1 MRGLHDRRGGLRVM
15 RHWGRR
21 LLAASVVTL
30 LAVTGLV
37 AIQSTIAPVPQASAA
52 NAADFDPGDIISD
65 AVFYNSGTMSVASI
79 QAFLNSKVPN
89 CTTGYTCLKDFRQST
104 FSRAADSQC
113 AAYAGANNESA
124 ASIIYKVSTACGIN
138 PQVIVTTLQKEQ
150 GLVTNVYPSG
160 WRYDTA
166 MGYACPDTP
175 AGCDA
180 KYYGFYNQVYMAA
193 WQFKVYQR
201 YPTSFNYVA
210 GNWKAIQYTPYNNCG
225 APSVYIRNQ
234 ATAGLY
240 NYTPYQPNAAALK
253 NLYGV
258 GDSCSSYGNR
268 NFWVYFTDW
277 FGSTHYTTAAQ
288 LSALWT
294 QTGGATGTLGNPT
307 SRSLTYASGGVGQAF
322 EHGWA
327 YWSSATGAFM
337 TSGKVGQSYATLL
350 GPTGVLGYP
359 TAAQR
364 TEPLGAV
371 SQRFQLGALYT
382 TPLGTIH
389 RVANILLGPYLT
401 EGGPAGW
408 LGFPTDSTNSA
419 PNGGYVEPFDNG
431 RIYRTGET
439 GPVAIPAAIVKA
451 YDAAGGPGGKLGY
464 PIVAMSTAKDGT
476 NTVQFENG
484 DIAWSSSKAPAV
496 TMTAPRVVRI
506 SGSDRYATAV
516 AVSRSAFPST
526 APVVWVATGE
536 LYPDALAAAPAA
548 VKQGGPLLLTTPT
561 SLPAAVGAEIERLK
575 PGKIVVVGGTG
586 AVSNAVFAQLNAIA
600 PSVRLGGSSRMET
613 ALNVVKYAFTSAPA
627 VYFATGLDY
636 PDALSASAAAGAT
649 GSPVVL
655 VDGGLATLPT
665 ATASLVS
672 SLHPAKAYILGGTAV
687 VSPGIQAGVARLAPA
702 TRFAGIDRFAT
713 NQLVNR
719 AVLPTAAQ
727 AFLAT
732 GTDFPDALTGAAL
745 SGSRSAPMYL
755 NPQSCI
761 PRTVWI
767 GMRLSGVKTVS
778 LVGGTGVLGAG
789 VAALKRCG

>member
-1 MRGLHDRRGGLRVM
+1 M
-15 RHWGRR
+15 
-21 LLAASVVTL
+21 TL

-113 AAYAGANNESA
+113 AAYAGASNESA

-294 QTGGATGTLGNPT
+294 QTGGATGSLGYPT
-307 SRSLTYASGGVGQAF
+307 NYPANYADGGVGQEF
-322 EHGWA
+322 QRGWA
-327 YWSSATGAFM
+327 YWSRATGAFM
-337 TSGKVGQSYATLL
+337 TSGSIGRSFLALYGT
-350 GPTGVLGYP
+350 PTAMGYP
-359 TAAQR
+359 IAAQKVQ
-364 TEPLGAV
+364 PGGAV
-371 SQRFQLGALYT
+371 SQQFQQGSLYT
-382 TPLGTIH
+382 TPAGKIH

-408 LGFPTDSTNSA
+408 LGFPTDSTKGA
-419 PNGGYVEPFDNG
+419 INGGYMEPFDNG
-431 RIYRTGET
+431 RIYRTGDT
-439 GPVAIPAAIVKA
+439 GPVAIPSAVVAA
-451 YDAAGGPGGKLGY
+451 YDSVGGPGGKLGY
-464 PIVAMSTAKDGT
+464 PIVAKSTAKDGT
-476 NTVQFENG
+476 NSVQFENG
-484 DIAWSSSKAPAV
+484 TISWSASKAAAV
-496 TMTAPRVVRI
+496 TMRPNPKLVRV
-506 SGSDRYATAV
+506 SGADRYATAV
-516 AVSRSAFPST
+516 AVSRTAFPGT
-526 APVVWVATGE
+526 APVVFVATGE
-536 LYPDALAAAPAA
+536 TYPDALAAAPVAA
-548 VKQGGPLLLTTPT
+548 KLGGPLLLTPSTVL
-561 SLPAAVGAEIERLK
+561 SSAVSAEISRLK
-575 PGKIVVVGGTG
+575 PAKIVVVGGTG
-586 AVSNAVFAQLNAIA
+586 AVSDAVVAKLKVLA
-600 PSVRLGGSSRMET
+600 PTVRLGGVDRFDT
-613 ALNVVKYAFTSAPA
+613 ALKVTKYVFGSAST
-627 VYFATGLDY
+627 VFLATGMDY
-636 PDALSASAAAGAT
+636 PDALSASAVAAARGN
-649 GSPVVL
+649 PVLL
-655 VDGGLATLPT
+655 VDGTAASMPS
-665 ATASLVS
+665 ATASYLA
-672 SLHPAKAYILGGTAV
+672 SLHPSKTYVLGGTSV
-687 VSPGIQAGVARLAPA
+687 VSPGIMTQAGTISSV
-702 TRFAGIDRFAT
+702 TRYAGVDRYDT

-719 AVLPTAAQ
+719 ALLPTASQ
-727 AFLAT
+727 AFLA
-732 GTDFPDALTGAAL
+732 GGADFPDALTGSVL
-745 SGSRSAPMYL
+745 SGVRAAPLYL
-755 NPQSCI
+755 TPQTCI
-761 PRTVWI
+761 PRRSWI
-767 GMRLSGVKTVS
+767 GISSAGAGTLY
-778 LVGGTGVLGAG
+778 LVGGAGVLGSG
-789 VAALKRCG
+789 IVALTRCS